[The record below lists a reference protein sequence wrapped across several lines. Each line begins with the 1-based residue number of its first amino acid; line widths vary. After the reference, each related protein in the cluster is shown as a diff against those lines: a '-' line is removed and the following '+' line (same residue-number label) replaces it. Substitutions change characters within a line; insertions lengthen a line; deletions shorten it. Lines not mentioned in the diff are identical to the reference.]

1 MMTAINSIT
10 SKIKIIGIS
19 GTNGSGKDSLGQ
31 MLAERHGWL
40 FVSGADF
47 LREEAKKRGSPIE
60 REVLRTIS
68 AEWRRKHGL
77 GVLIDMAIELFNNS
91 SGKYHGLIVSPMRN
105 PGEAQHLKDL
115 GGVLVWVDANP
126 KVRYERISQRQRSA
140 EDQKTFEQFL
150 KEEQDEMQHSGDE
163 ATLSLS
169 GVKAKADI
177 FLENNG
183 SDIEKFKG
191 AAEKALGF

>member
-1 MMTAINSIT
+1 
-10 SKIKIIGIS
+10 
-19 GTNGSGKDSLGQ
+19 
-31 MLAERHGWL
+31 
-40 FVSGADF
+40 
-47 LREEAKKRGSPIE
+47 
-60 REVLRTIS
+60 
-68 AEWRRKHGL
+68 
-77 GVLIDMAIELFNNS
+77 
-91 SGKYHGLIVSPMRN
+91 
-105 PGEAQHLKDL
+105 
-115 GGVLVWVDANP
+115 
-126 KVRYERISQRQRSA
+126 VRYERISQRQRSA